1 MQWTPN
7 GVYVCV
13 LNRYHNM
20 INCESY
26 FCSLIQE
33 QPVDRAVESTSKWRH
48 WYFPFF
54 GGLRLPG
61 VISPKSGLQ
70 ACMRARKSKQAK
82 KPARKQASQPA
93 SKQASNEQPASE
105 QASKK
110 GKKKKASKQPSQYVI
125 RTQMDTVLHDC
136 LRNLWGSCDQK
147 TLLPSFVSAQFCLWH
162 SSFNKPPGY
171 EWLLPFLCPLSWALS
186 TSRHGQGSS
195 PLIAMLIG
203 KLPTA
208 ALITTHWGG
217 CHRHC
222 IATAFAL

>member
-110 GKKKKASKQPSQYVI
+110 GKKKKASQQATKPVCHPYPNGHGSTRLSPQSVRFMRPEDI
-125 RTQMDTVLHDC
+125 ATEFCKCTVLP
-136 LRNLWGSCDQK
+136 L
-147 TLLPSFVSAQFCLWH
+147 A
-162 SSFNKPPGY
+162 
-171 EWLLPFLCPLSWALS
+171 FLV
-186 TSRHGQGSS
+186 Q
-195 PLIAMLIG
+195 
-203 KLPTA
+203 
-208 ALITTHWGG
+208 
-217 CHRHC
+217 
-222 IATAFAL
+222 

>member
-82 KPARKQASQPA
+82 TSQEASKPTSQQASKQRATSEWAGKQEGEEEKSQPA
-93 SKQASNEQPASE
+93 SNQASMSSVP
-105 QASKK
+105 KWTRF
-110 GKKKKASKQPSQYVI
+110 YTI
-125 RTQMDTVLHDC
+125 
-136 LRNLWGSCDQK
+136 
-147 TLLPSFVSAQFCLWH
+147 VSAICEVH
-162 SSFNKPPGY
+162 
-171 EWLLPFLCPLSWALS
+171 A
-186 TSRHGQGSS
+186 TR
-195 PLIAMLIG
+195 
-203 KLPTA
+203 
-208 ALITTHWGG
+208 
-217 CHRHC
+217 RHC
-222 IATAFAL
+222 YRVL